1 MKKTQFKDKMLATL
15 PAHSDLFKGGSEELI
30 HNMYETVIRVSGLKS
45 PYEQYDLEEIQKE
58 FSQEFNGSGPIVQQ
72 FLRMLIQLSGAKR
85 VLEVGTFIGLTTT
98 VMAEALPDDGEV
110 VTLEKYDYF
119 ASIAQKNFIRN
130 GVSSKIKLIEGDA
143 FESLKKLDKDAYFD
157 FIFLDGNKEKYADY
171 FQMIDPL
178 LSPGGIFIV
187 DDSLFNGDVLN
198 DKCQTEKGSGVF
210 KFLKK
215 METEEGYMKLLLP
228 ISNGITIMVK
238 KLK

>member
-15 PAHSDLFKGGSEELI
+15 PTNSDLFKGDSEELI
-30 HNMYETVIRVSGLKS
+30 HNMYETVVRVSGLTN
-45 PYEQYDLEEIQKE
+45 PYEQYDLEEIPE
-58 FSQEFNGSGPIVQQ
+58 FTQEVYGSGPMMQQ
-72 FLRMLIQLSGAKR
+72 LLKILIQLSGAKR
-85 VLEVGTFIGLTTT
+85 VLELGSFIGVTTIA
-98 VMAEALPDDGEV
+98 MAEALPDDGEV
-110 VTLEKYDYF
+110 VALEKFDYF

-228 ISNGITIMVK
+228 ISNGVTIMVK